1 MAYILGFTCADG
13 NVYGPTLSWDLTN
26 KHSSNLKLLK
36 SFNQVM
42 SSNYPI
48 KKRENS
54 YRLRISNKKIL
65 TDIKKLGVI
74 PNKKKILKFPPVQT
88 IFLRDFIR
96 GFLDGD
102 GWIIAQTK
110 RRSKEISVGFVNGS
124 LHFMKE
130 LKIKLNEN
138 VKISHFNLRKRIKI
152 TKRGIRAICYQLD
165 FYSNNAMNV
174 IKFLYDDLK
183 KNDLLLERK
192 YQKQLKARKYHE
204 ETILKRKVPKKVRNV
219 EKKFNTSMKILL
231 ETRLYSKRILPQK
244 IAKEFNVSIS
254 TIYRWLNNANVRKL
268 SKRGSEEWKKRVF
281 NRKQY

>member
-1 MAYILGFTCADG
+1 MAYVLGFTCADG
-13 NVYGPTLSWDLTN
+13 NVYNLTLSWDLTN
-26 KHSSNLKLLK
+26 KYNSNLKLLK
-36 SFNQVM
+36 SFNKVM
-42 SSNYPI
+42 RSNYPI

-74 PNKKKILKFPPVQT
+74 PNKKKILRFPPVPT

-110 RRSKEISVGFVNGS
+110 RRSKEISIGFVNGS
-124 LHFMKE
+124 IYFMKE
-130 LKIKLNEN
+130 LKIKLSEN

-152 TKRGIRAICYQLD
+152 TKRGIRATCYQLD
-165 FYSNNAMNV
+165 FYSNNAIN
-174 IKFLYDDLK
+174 IIQFLYDNLK
-183 KNDLLLERK
+183 KDDLLLERK
-192 YQKQLKARKYHE
+192 YLKQLKARKYYE
-204 ETILKRKVPKKVRNV
+204 ETIVKRKTPKNVRNV
-219 EKKFNTSMKILL
+219 EKKFNKSIKILL
-231 ETRLYSKRILPQK
+231 ETKLYSKCILPQE

-254 TIYRWLNNANVRKL
+254 TIYRWLNNTNVRKL

-281 NRKQY
+281 SRKQY